1 MRRATSVLEYAR
13 THPALLGGALL
24 LALIALFG
32 AVGGL
37 VVDRAAI
44 RIGSGPFGAPPSP
57 AYPLGTDTAGRDI
70 LALLVHA
77 TPTSLEIGLLAGAVG
92 TLLGAVLGLV
102 SGYYRGPLDT
112 LVRASADVALT
123 IPALAVLVVLAAFLE
138 TTSVEVMALIV
149 AALAWP
155 APARAIRAETLSL
168 RERDFVALAKVS
180 GRSDGEIIFLEIL
193 PNLLPYLMASFIGA
207 VSGAIVASVGLQLL
221 GLGPL
226 TTPTLGMILQ
236 FAFQYAALSRGMWWW
251 WGPPT
256 LLLIVLF
263 VGLFLVSVA
272 LDEFANPRLRR
283 SAQ

>member
-13 THPALLGGALL
+13 AHPALLGGALL

-44 RIGSGPFGAPPSP
+44 RIGSGPFGAPPTP
-57 AYPLGTDTAGRDI
+57 AHPLGTDTAGRDI

-283 SAQ
+283 SAP

>member
-44 RIGSGPFGAPPSP
+44 RIGSGPFGAPPTP
-57 AYPLGTDTAGRDI
+57 AHPLGTDTAGRDI

-283 SAQ
+283 SAP